1 MLLKI
6 RHSRRGAGII
16 SENAEIF
23 YLVYFCNHIPFT
35 ISNYFPLFPTCLL
48 TKSNI
53 FLFTYSLS
61 STFWSILWKRSKLL
75 RNISTSSLVKSSSNF
90 TRMASSLE
98 LFAIAQTR
106 ASFPRRRLDR
116 LFRRTRS
123 SSEKVVPKFL
133 FTSSM
138 ICERTSVSSSF

>member
-1 MLLKI
+1 M
-6 RHSRRGAGII
+6 
-16 SENAEIF
+16 
-23 YLVYFCNHIPFT
+23 

-98 LFAIAQTR
+98 LFAIAQTS

-116 LFRRTRS
+116 LFRMTRS